1 MGTKFIKVYR
11 RIRKIYTSVLYQ
23 ILNIITSI
31 LAGFAK
37 RKERIQYKSNDR
49 DLNVL
54 LFGSIAQND
63 FNTLESLISTF
74 SYSFDV
80 SFCTLSDTEKITAV
94 VIDNEDRK
102 ILKKDSSFVLDL
114 GKNKIGIAFL
124 IGFLYAISD
133 EIHQMFSSGRSAR
146 VFDVCIDSC
155 GVAFGIFLTFLVI
168 VVYRKIKE
176 KKLERSI
183 S

>member
-11 RIRKIYTSVLYQ
+11 RIRKIYSFVLYQ

-31 LAGFAK
+31 LAVFAK

-63 FNTLESLISTF
+63 FDTLESLISTF

-94 VIDNEDRK
+94 VIDNDDRK

-114 GKNKIGIAFL
+114 GKNKIGIAFFDKAPGKL
-124 IGFLYAISD
+124 SQRIAIMMQSKTLKKSGATFNIAFVNDAPKGFKKEPSA
-133 EIHQMFSSGRSAR
+133 SGGSTW
-146 VFDVCIDSC
+146 S
-155 GVAFGIFLTFLVI
+155 
-168 VVYRKIKE
+168 
-176 KKLERSI
+176 
-183 S
+183 